1 MKIGLRDSSDF
12 LLDIRERHGWKE
24 AERGSF
30 LVCHV
35 KRSYVN
41 GPYLPLHKYLTWA
54 TVARERGYATLTLI
68 LPKNII

>member
-30 LVCHV
+30 LVCQDRKSV
-35 KRSYVN
+35 V
-41 GPYLPLHKYLTWA
+41 
-54 TVARERGYATLTLI
+54 
-68 LPKNII
+68 